1 VRRRCQSRCVLRRL
15 TRLGGSHRHRPRAS
29 LCAASDAP
37 LRFLADQ
44 DAFSKIAPC
53 RTRFYETL
61 HDEPDQLAVVRKMD
75 RVLGFDVDA
84 FRRPEIA
91 EPLRAKIRERE
102 AARAAKQ
109 WQTADAIRGELA
121 AQGIQLMDTADGT
134 DWYSR

>member
-1 VRRRCQSRCVLRRL
+1 
-15 TRLGGSHRHRPRAS
+15 
-29 LCAASDAP
+29 
-37 LRFLADQ
+37 
-44 DAFSKIAPC
+44 
-53 RTRFYETL
+53 
-61 HDEPDQLAVVRKMD
+61 MD